1 MNGQELINTMKNKFV
16 LLMNSRKTN
25 SVAGARIREYVV
37 GWRLQ
42 PAFGL
47 LTLSLFSSLLPA
59 ATIPLDLCNTGFSGA
74 SAGCGPLGTIPSVD
88 GNWTL
93 FVGSTLMPNAI
104 IGDLVLAGLNL
115 AYLSNDAVSQWLGV
129 DSLFNGA
136 SNQTYTYRTSF
147 NIPIGADLST
157 VLIKGRWRSDNEGQA
172 ILANMV
178 DTLQGLLPVAT
189 SFSPS
194 QFWAPFTITSTMAPF
209 VEGLNILDFR
219 IRNRSGFHGGRI
231 EFDPSSSSVDSAV
244 PEPGTFYL
252 LGTALVAIGVV
263 CKRRNSASRASA

>member
-1 MNGQELINTMKNKFV
+1 MKNKFV

>member
-1 MNGQELINTMKNKFV
+1 MKNKFV

-25 SVAGARIREYVV
+25 SVAGSRIREFVV

-74 SAGCGPLGTIPSVD
+74 PAGCGPIGAIGSVD
-88 GNWTL
+88 GKWSVL
-93 FVGSTLMPNAI
+93 VGSSTVPNLTF
-104 IGDLVLAGLNL
+104 IGNNPGPYLV
-115 AYLSNDAVSQWLGV
+115 NDMVSQWIGI
-129 DSLFNGA
+129 DANFSGA
-136 SNQTYTYRTSF
+136 SNTTYTYRTSF

>member
-115 AYLSNDAVSQWLGV
+115 AYLSNDTVSQWLGV

-147 NIPIGADLST
+147 NMPIGADLNT
-157 VLIKGRWRSDNEGQA
+157 VFIKGRWRSDNEGQD
-172 ILANMV
+172 ILANGS
-178 DTLQGLLPVAT
+178 TTSPAFLPGPT

-194 QFWAPFTITSTMAPF
+194 QSWAPFTITSAMASFNP
-209 VEGLNILDFR
+209 GLNTLDFT
-219 IRNRSGFHGGRI
+219 IRNQSGFHGGRI
-231 EFDPSSSSVDSAV
+231 EFGLSSVDSAV

>member
-115 AYLSNDAVSQWLGV
+115 AYLSNDTVSQWLGV